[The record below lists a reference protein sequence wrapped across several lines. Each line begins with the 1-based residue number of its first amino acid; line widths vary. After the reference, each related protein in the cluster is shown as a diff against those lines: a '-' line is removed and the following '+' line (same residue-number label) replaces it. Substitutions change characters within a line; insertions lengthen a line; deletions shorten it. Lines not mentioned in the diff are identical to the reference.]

1 MHYTLHQ
8 LAIFSKVCALRSVS
22 KVAEEMHLSQ
32 PAISIQLKKL
42 QEQFDIPLTEIIGR
56 QLYVTEFGE
65 KIKVLSHE
73 ILDRASQIEAT
84 TNDYKGL
91 ISGQL
96 KIAAVSTGKY
106 VIPYFLTSFAK
117 AHPQVNIVVDVTNK
131 NLVVNSLSKNLT
143 DFALV
148 SVMPDLSLDK
158 IKLMDNVLQLIAG
171 PDYYHLGNKI
181 SSKELSEL
189 PLILRE
195 KGSATRAAMEN
206 YLKKKNITNYKSME
220 LTSNE
225 AVKQAVMAGLGV
237 SVMPLIGLRQQLKL
251 DVLRCIQCPSLP
263 IYTSWNLVWSKGK
276 QFSPAANAVV
286 NHIGEHKEKI
296 IEDYFLA

>member
-8 LAIFSKVCALRSVS
+8 LAIFTKVCEIRSIS

-42 QEQFDIPLTEIIGR
+42 QEQFDVPLTEIIGR
-56 QLYVTEFGE
+56 QLFVTDFGE
-65 KIKVLSHE
+65 KILKLSRE
-73 ILDRASQIEAT
+73 ILDRASLIEQT
-84 TNDYKGL
+84 TNEYKGL

-96 KIAAVSTGKY
+96 KISAVSTGKY
-106 VIPYFLTSFAK
+106 VIPYFLTSYAK
-117 AHPQVNIVVDVTNK
+117 AHPQVDIVVDVTNK
-131 NLVVNSLSKNLT
+131 NLVVNSLSKNET

-171 PDYYHLGNKI
+171 PEFYHLGNKI
-181 SSKELSEL
+181 NGKELSEL

-206 YLKKKNITNYKSME
+206 YLKKKNITKYKSME

-237 SVMPLIGLRQQLKL
+237 SIMPLIGLRQQLKS
-251 DVLRCIQCPSLP
+251 DALRCIQCPNLP
-263 IYTSWNLVWSKGK
+263 VQTQWNLVWSKGK
-276 QFSPAANAVV
+276 QFSPAANAFV
-286 NHIGEHKEKI
+286 NHIRDHKEDI
-296 IEDYFLA
+296 IEQYFLV

>member
-8 LAIFSKVCALRSVS
+8 LDIFTKVCDLRSIS

-56 QLYVTEFGE
+56 QLFVTEFGE
-65 KIKVLSHE
+65 KIKEISHE
-73 ILDRASQIEAT
+73 ILERTNRIEET
-84 TNDYKGL
+84 TNEYKGL

-96 KIAAVSTGKY
+96 NIASVSTGKY
-106 VIPYFLTSFAK
+106 VIPYFLNSFAK
-117 AHPQVNIVVDVTNK
+117 AHPQVGIVVDVTNK
-131 NLVVNSLSKNLT
+131 NLVVNSLSNNET

-148 SVMPDLSLDK
+148 SILPELSLEK

-171 PDYYHLGNKI
+171 PSYYHLGNKI
-181 SSKELSEL
+181 STKELSGL

-206 YLKKKNITNYKSME
+206 YLRKKNITNYKSME
-220 LTSNE
+220 LASNE

-237 SVMPLIGLRQQLKL
+237 SIMPMIGLRNQLKL
-251 DVLRCIQCPSLP
+251 DLLRCISCPSLP
-263 IYTSWNLVWSKGK
+263 ILTHWNLVWSKGK
-276 QFSPAANAVV
+276 QFSPVAKAFV
-286 NHIGEHKEKI
+286 NHIKENKDHI
-296 IEDYFLA
+296 IEEYFLT